1 MRLFLFI
8 LGTLISMELGAGVYK
23 CVDAKGNKIYKSVP
37 CEAGQSKQEINLK
50 TGSSTDLDAIEQ
62 QQTQSLQE
70 QEAQAAQK
78 KQEEEESKRKQA
90 EFEQNA
96 KDESAKNQFLVKNN
110 PQKYSPFA
118 IPPYKLGDLTPLV
131 KEYESRLPE
140 IEKFRRQSADKALAT
155 SECGRVE
162 SVELNQKS
170 TKDALVFL
178 VDCSSGKKYYVTEQ
192 ELGN

>member
-1 MRLFLFI
+1 MRVFLLI
-8 LGTLISMELGAGVYK
+8 LGTLISLELSAGVYK

-37 CEAGQSKQEINLK
+37 CEAGQSKQEVNLK
-50 TGSSTDLDAIEQ
+50 TGSTTDLDAIEQ
-62 QQTQSLQE
+62 QKAQTLQE
-70 QEAQAAQK
+70 QEAQAELK
-78 KQEEEESKRKQA
+78 KQQEAEAKRKQT

-118 IPPYKLGDLTPLV
+118 IPPYKLEDLNPLV
-131 KEYESRLPE
+131 KQYEIRLPD
-140 IEKFRRQSADKALAT
+140 IEKFRRLAAEKALAT
-155 SECGRVE
+155 GECGRVE

-170 TKDALVFL
+170 TKESLVIL
-178 VDCSSGKKYYVTEQ
+178 VDCSSAKKFYVTEQ